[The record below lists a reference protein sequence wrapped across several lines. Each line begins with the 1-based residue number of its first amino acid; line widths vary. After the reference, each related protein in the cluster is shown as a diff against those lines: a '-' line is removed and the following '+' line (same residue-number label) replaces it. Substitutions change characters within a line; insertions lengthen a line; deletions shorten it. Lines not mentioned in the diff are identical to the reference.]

1 MSIAVAED
9 QGIRIAQESG
19 DGEIF
24 LELWGEYID
33 TQIEMGSHIIKTDKT
48 MNYFEDLFHSYIDG
62 VLDGVTIFGADNN
75 AVLMWGETGSDFPY
89 DTSLGKWASGWGTY
103 IRPEYRRMGWGK
115 MMRGIAKQIMCEQG
129 FDTMMGGIFP
139 GNDIGRKAGP
149 FGEEIGKNAKP
160 YQETFLVK
168 LGGHK

>member
-62 VLDGVTIFGADNN
+62 SLDGVAIFGADNN
-75 AVLMWGETGSDFPY
+75 AVLMWGETGNDLPY
-89 DTSLGKWASGWGTY
+89 HHSWGKWANGWGTY
-103 IRPEYRRMGWGK
+103 IRPGYRRMGWSK
-115 MMRGIAKQIMCEQG
+115 RMREIARKIMCEQG
-129 FDTMMGGIFP
+129 FDSMMGGIFTY
-139 GNDIGRKAGP
+139 NDIGRKAGP
-149 FGEEIGKNAKP
+149 FGEEIGGNAEP
-160 YQETFLVK
+160 YQETFIIK
-168 LGGHK
+168 LGGRK

>member
-9 QGIRIAQESG
+9 QEIRIAQESG

-33 TQIEMGSHIIKTDKT
+33 TQIEMGSYTIKTDKT

-62 VLDGVTIFGADNN
+62 SLDGVTIFGADNN
-75 AVLMWGETGSDFPY
+75 AVLMWGETGSDLPY

-103 IRPEYRRMGWGK
+103 IRPDYRRMGWSGLMREEGK
-115 MMRGIAKQIMCEQG
+115 KTLHGQG
-129 FDTMMGGIFP
+129 FDTLVGGVFSK
-139 GNDIGRKAGP
+139 N
-149 FGEEIGKNAKP
+149 EIGLKANEKAFADNIKSHHK
-160 YQETFLVK
+160 TFIVE
-168 LGGHK
+168 LGGHE